1 MKGERKTI
9 MKTTKIKVMGY
20 RLWAIG
26 LIVLLPMLVNAVEY
40 KSTYCGTSKPTFG
53 IATTATAPTATFQ
66 STSAY
71 SSQWQNTQTQS
82 MLNSDGSVNSS
93 EYMTTSA
100 PSRPRRVDANHDG
113 YDDVT
118 GLPVNPIIDPN
129 DPGNVP
135 LGDGLFL
142 LALLAVGYAARKRT
156 SILES

>member
-1 MKGERKTI
+1 
-9 MKTTKIKVMGY
+9 MKTKVMKIMSY

-40 KSTYCGTSKPTFG
+40 KSTYRGTSKPTFG

-93 EYMTTSA
+93 AYLTSA
-100 PSRPRRVDANHDG
+100 LTSGPHRAKKDEIPNPEIDDG
-113 YDDVT
+113 
-118 GLPVNPIIDPN
+118 N

-142 LALLAVGYAARKRT
+142 LALLAAGYGIVRRRVRYRT
-156 SILES
+156 ME

>member
-1 MKGERKTI
+1 

-20 RLWAIG
+20 RLWVIG
-26 LIVLLPMLVNAVEY
+26 MMALLPMLVNAVEY

-71 SSQWQNTQTQS
+71 SSQWNQDAQQS
-82 MLNSDGSVNSS
+82 MLNADGTVNSGA
-93 EYMTTSA
+93 YMTSGPNRA
-100 PSRPRRVDANHDG
+100 KK
-113 YDDVT
+113 DDPV
-118 GLPVNPIIDPN
+118 LPPNPDVDPN

-142 LALLAVGYAARKRT
+142 LALLALGYGIVRRRVRYRT
-156 SILES
+156 ME